1 MSIGTDIAAGRP
13 PSLITRLALLFA
25 LLSCAVIAVTGY
37 ALYRGME
44 QQLSLRDDAA
54 LVNRVDQL
62 RTLLRDADVL
72 DLIRHK
78 PQLFA
83 NMLGNRESLLM
94 LKYPGQAPLIE
105 VNPGHAAMPDVV
117 PVGAR
122 APLTLAAVQH
132 TTDADGV
139 PFIAVSANA
148 ATTDPQR
155 ELQITTGRLMSE
167 RTRLLRGYREQ
178 IAALALGAAALTAL
192 LAFAL
197 ARRGLRPLR
206 RLAEQTAAIG
216 IDNLS
221 VRVEQAQAPRELQPL
236 IVNFNGMLDRLDIS
250 FTQLSQVSADMAH
263 DLRTPIGNM
272 LGQIEVG
279 LGQLRDAGYYQKLL
293 GSNFEELQRLSK
305 MINNML
311 FLARAEHADHAIE
324 RRPLD
329 ADEEMQLVAEYFE
342 GPAGERDV
350 RLALRGDGAVWADPT
365 LLRRALANLLANAVR
380 YADTGS
386 EIVLLARQD
395 AAGTT
400 LTVENRGPTIESR
413 HLARLFD
420 RFYRADPSRR
430 EASGASGLGLSI
442 VRSIMALHQGTWQA
456 SSSDGVTR
464 FVLFFPAQPPAQ
476 SSPR

>member
-1 MSIGTDIAAGRP
+1 MKRSH
-13 PSLITRLALLFA
+13 SLVTRLALLFA
-25 LLSCAVIAVTGY
+25 LLSFVVIGMVGY

-44 QQLSLRDDAA
+44 VQLSLRDDAA

-62 RTLLRDADVL
+62 RTLLRDSDVL
-72 DLIRHK
+72 DLIHNK

-83 NMLGNRESLLM
+83 NMLGNHESLLT
-94 LKYPGQAPLIE
+94 LKFAGEAPLVE
-105 VNPGHAAMPDVV
+105 VNPGHSVVPDVA
-117 PVGAR
+117 PVAAN

-132 TTDADGV
+132 TTGADGV
-139 PFIAVSANA
+139 PFIAVAASA
-148 ATTDPQR
+148 ATTDPQH
-155 ELQITTGRLMSE
+155 ELQIVTGRLMTE
-167 RTRLLRGYREQ
+167 RTRLLRGYRNQ
-178 IAALALGAAALTAL
+178 IVGLALGAAVLMALTA
-192 LAFAL
+192 FAV
-197 ARRGLRPLR
+197 ARRSLRPLR

-221 VRVEQAQAPRELQPL
+221 VRIEQQHAPQELAPL
-236 IVNFNGMLDRLDIS
+236 IVNFNGMLDRLETS

-324 RRPLD
+324 RKLLD
-329 ADEEMQLVAEYFE
+329 VGEELQLIGEYFE
-342 GPAGERDV
+342 GPAEERDV
-350 RLALRGDGAVWADPT
+350 RLVFRGDGAVWADPT

-380 YADTGS
+380 YADPGS
-386 EIVLLARQD
+386 EIVLTSKQD

-400 LTVENRGPTIESR
+400 MSVENRGPTIAPH
-413 HLARLFD
+413 HLARLFN
-420 RFYRADPSRR
+420 RFYRADPSRN
-430 EASGASGLGLSI
+430 ESSGASGLGLSI
-442 VRSIMALHQGTWQA
+442 VRSIMSLHQGTWDA
-456 SSSDGVTR
+456 SSDAGATR
-464 FVLFFPAQPPAQ
+464 FTLFFPVQPAQ
-476 SSPR
+476 AS